1 MTNRLVLIAAMT
13 AAVAG
18 APAHAQVPTADTI
31 LVNGKV
37 ITLGGTSSIVQAIAI
52 HDGKV
57 LAVGSD
63 EDVRKRADTRTNI
76 IDLGGR
82 TVVPGLMDSHIHALR
97 AGLTYSVELSWIG
110 VPSLAKGLDLI
121 REAARTSPPGTW
133 IKIGGGWTELQ
144 FPEKRGPTVE
154 ELVAA
159 APDRPVYVQR
169 LYNTAWITPA
179 GIKLMKL
186 TPDTE
191 IPSGKAEKDASGN
204 LTGVFTG
211 LNRTFNFF
219 TAKIPGP
226 SFADQVT
233 GTRKYFRELNRLG
246 MTAVNDFPG
255 GGMFPED
262 FRAIQTLWSK
272 GEMTLRVAFHIS
284 SNSQHTLDDFKSL
297 TVFTPMNFG
306 DDMLRYRGIGESLT
320 QGIYDGSTVGLPYNP
335 SAKDWEEFC
344 AVAKWAAEHGINV
357 HQHAASDRAAAKIL
371 DCFEA
376 VNKDIP
382 IAGMRWQ
389 IAHIEN
395 ASDQTLRRMKAL
407 NMGWAVQDRLVYSG
421 PDRPQGAGSG
431 GVEAGTADQNRAE
444 HGLACGGRHRFRS
457 GRAVQSVR
465 FDSLAARRQGDRR
478 HAHAGTGRVAEPR
491 RGVTHVFAQFGMVH
505 LRRNPAG
512 FAGTR
517 QICRSRRAVGRLYDG
532 AGREGL
538 RIACAADTG
547 RRQGGVWRG
556 TVHGAGGEAVAR
568 MSAATCGCDARGSP
582 RISLRSSGLLAA
594 MLFDR
599 FDGSAVSDH
608 EAGRIGDR
616 EIKRLDPDG
625 GKHDA
630 LEARGCFDF
639 RRDKA
644 RTRCQHHHIGAGEFV
659 RPCGRRERWRWPPH
673 FVPGGNQLRG
683 DRIEARCQ
691 QPIFRNDDASDLH
704 RYVAA
709 VIRA

>member
-1 MTNRLVLIAAMT
+1 MAGTSPAMTREKWFNVTSIGHDASMLCCSQIAADGFFFRFPPTNVPEEMSMTNRLMLIAALTVVAT
-13 AAVAG
+13 AT
-18 APAHAQVPTADTI
+18 PAHAQAPAVDTI

-37 ITLGGTSSIVQAIAI
+37 VTLDDASSIVQAIAI

-57 LAVGSD
+57 LAVGSN
-63 EDVRKRADTRTNI
+63 EDIRKRADARTNI

-97 AGLTYSVELSWIG
+97 AGLTYSIELSWIG

-121 REAARTSPPGTW
+121 HEAAHTSPPGAW

-144 FPEKRGPTVE
+144 FPEKRGPTIE

-191 IPSGKAEKDASGN
+191 IPSGKAEKDANGN

-226 SFADQVT
+226 SFSDQIA

-246 MTAVNDFPG
+246 MTAINDFPG

-272 GEMTLRVAFHIS
+272 GEMALRVAFHIS

-344 AVAKWAAEHGINV
+344 AVAKWAADHGINV

-376 VNKDIP
+376 VNKELP
-382 IAGMRWQ
+382 IAGLRWQ

-395 ASDQTLRRMKAL
+395 ASDETLRRMKAL

-421 PDRPQGAGSG
+421 QIVLKVLGPEASKRAPPIKTALKMGLHVA
-431 GVEAGTADQNRAE
+431 AGTDSDQVAPYNPFVSIRWLLDGKVIDGTPMRGPQESPNREEA
-444 HGLACGGRHRFRS
+444 L
-457 GRAVQSVR
+457 
-465 FDSLAARRQGDRR
+465 
-478 HAHAGTGRVAEPR
+478 
-491 RGVTHVFAQFGMVH
+491 
-505 LRRNPAG
+505 
-512 FAGTR
+512 
-517 QICRSRRAVGRLYDG
+517 RLYS
-532 AGREGL
+532 L
-538 RIACAADTG
+538 N
-547 RRQGGVWRG
+547 
-556 TVHGAGGEAVAR
+556 
-568 MSAATCGCDARGSP
+568 SAWFTFDESKRGSLEP
-582 RISLRSSGLLAA
+582 GKYADLAV
-594 MLFDR
+594 L
-599 FDGSAVSDH
+599 SDDYLTVPV
-608 EAGRIGDR
+608 EKVGD
-616 EIKRLDPDG
+616 LHSVLTMVG
-625 GKHDA
+625 GKVVYGDGPFAA
-630 LEARGCFDF
+630 LEG
-639 RRDKA
+639 K
-644 RTRCQHHHIGAGEFV
+644 
-659 RPCGRRERWRWPPH
+659 
-673 FVPGGNQLRG
+673 
-683 DRIEARCQ
+683 
-691 QPIFRNDDASDLH
+691 
-704 RYVAA
+704 
-709 VIRA
+709 

>member
-1 MTNRLVLIAAMT
+1 MTKRLLLLAALT
-13 AAVAG
+13 AAVVS
-18 APAHAQVPTADTI
+18 APARAQAPMADTI
-31 LVNGKV
+31 LVDGKV
-37 ITLGGTSSIVQAIAI
+37 ITLDDASSVAQAIAI
-52 HDGKV
+52 RDGKI
-57 LAVGSD
+57 LTVGSS
-63 EDVRKRADTRTNI
+63 EDIRKRAAATTRI

-121 REAARTSPPGTW
+121 REAARTAPPGAW

-144 FPEKRGPTVE
+144 FPEKRGPTID

-186 TPDTE
+186 TPESE

-226 SFADQVT
+226 SFSDQVA

-262 FRAIQTLWSK
+262 FRAMQTLWSK
-272 GEMTLRVAFHIS
+272 GEMTLRVTFHIS
-284 SNSQHTLDDFKSL
+284 SNSQHTLDDFKAL
-297 TVFTPMNFG
+297 TVFTPMNYG

-335 SAKDWEEFC
+335 SAKDWDEFC
-344 AVAKWAAEHGINV
+344 TVAKWAAERGINV

-376 VNKDIP
+376 VNRDIP

-395 ASDQTLRRMKAL
+395 ASDETLRRMKAL

-421 PDRPQGAGSG
+421 QIVLKVLGP
-431 GVEAGTADQNRAE
+431 EASKRAPPIKTALKM
-444 HGLACGGRHRFRS
+444 GL
-457 GRAVQSVR
+457 
-465 FDSLAARRQGDRR
+465 
-478 HAHAGTGRVAEPR
+478 
-491 RGVTHVFAQFGMVH
+491 HV
-505 LRRNPAG
+505 
-512 FAGTR
+512 
-517 QICRSRRAVGRLYDG
+517 
-532 AGREGL
+532 
-538 RIACAADTG
+538 
-547 RRQGGVWRG
+547 
-556 TVHGAGGEAVAR
+556 AGGTDSDQVAPYNPFVSIRWLLDGKVIDGTPMRSPEESPNREEALR
-568 MSAATCGCDARGSP
+568 MYSRNSTWFTFDEDKRGSLEP
-582 RISLRSSGLLAA
+582 GKFADLAVLSDDYMTMPVEKVGELHALLT
-594 MLFDR
+594 L
-599 FDGSAVSDH
+599 V
-608 EAGRIGDR
+608 
-616 EIKRLDPDG
+616 G
-625 GKHDA
+625 GKVVYGEGEFAA
-630 LEARGCFDF
+630 LEG
-639 RRDKA
+639 K
-644 RTRCQHHHIGAGEFV
+644 
-659 RPCGRRERWRWPPH
+659 
-673 FVPGGNQLRG
+673 
-683 DRIEARCQ
+683 
-691 QPIFRNDDASDLH
+691 
-704 RYVAA
+704 
-709 VIRA
+709 

>member
-1 MTNRLVLIAAMT
+1 MAGTSPAMTREKWFNVTSIGHDASMLCCSQIAADGFFFRFPPTNVPEEMSMTNRLMLIAALTVVAT
-13 AAVAG
+13 AT
-18 APAHAQVPTADTI
+18 PAHAQAPAVDTI

-37 ITLGGTSSIVQAIAI
+37 VTLDDASSIVQAIAI

-57 LAVGSD
+57 LAVGSN
-63 EDVRKRADTRTNI
+63 EDIRKRADARTNI

-97 AGLTYSVELSWIG
+97 AGLTYSIELSWIG

-121 REAARTSPPGTW
+121 HEAAHTSPPGAW

-144 FPEKRGPTVE
+144 FPEKRGPTIE

-191 IPSGKAEKDASGN
+191 IPSGKAEKDANGN

-226 SFADQVT
+226 SFSDQIA

-246 MTAVNDFPG
+246 MTAINDFPG

-272 GEMTLRVAFHIS
+272 GEMALRVAFHIS

-344 AVAKWAAEHGINV
+344 AVAKWAADHGINV

-376 VNKDIP
+376 VNKELP
-382 IAGMRWQ
+382 IAGLRWQ

-395 ASDQTLRRMKAL
+395 ASDETLRRMKAL

-421 PDRPQGAGSG
+421 QIVLKVLGPEASKRAPPIKTALKMGLHVA
-431 GVEAGTADQNRAE
+431 AGTDSDQVAPYNPFVSIRWLLDGKVIDGTPMRGPQESPNREEA
-444 HGLACGGRHRFRS
+444 L
-457 GRAVQSVR
+457 
-465 FDSLAARRQGDRR
+465 
-478 HAHAGTGRVAEPR
+478 
-491 RGVTHVFAQFGMVH
+491 
-505 LRRNPAG
+505 
-512 FAGTR
+512 
-517 QICRSRRAVGRLYDG
+517 RLYS
-532 AGREGL
+532 L
-538 RIACAADTG
+538 N
-547 RRQGGVWRG
+547 
-556 TVHGAGGEAVAR
+556 
-568 MSAATCGCDARGSP
+568 SAWFTFDESKRGSLEP
-582 RISLRSSGLLAA
+582 GKYADLAVLSDDYLTVPVEKVGELHSLLTL
-594 MLFDR
+594 
-599 FDGSAVSDH
+599 V
-608 EAGRIGDR
+608 
-616 EIKRLDPDG
+616 G
-625 GKHDA
+625 GKAVYGEGPFAA
-630 LEARGCFDF
+630 LEG
-639 RRDKA
+639 K
-644 RTRCQHHHIGAGEFV
+644 
-659 RPCGRRERWRWPPH
+659 
-673 FVPGGNQLRG
+673 
-683 DRIEARCQ
+683 
-691 QPIFRNDDASDLH
+691 
-704 RYVAA
+704 
-709 VIRA
+709 

>member
-1 MTNRLVLIAAMT
+1 MTNRLMLIATLT
-13 AAVAG
+13 AAVAV
-18 APAHAQVPTADTI
+18 APAHAQAPAVDTL

-37 ITLGGTSSIVQAIAI
+37 ITLDDASSIVQAIAI

-57 LAVGSD
+57 LAVGSN
-63 EDVRKRADTRTNI
+63 EDIRKRADARTNI

-82 TVVPGLMDSHIHALR
+82 TAVPGLMDSHIHALR

-121 REAARTSPPGTW
+121 REAVHTSPPGAW

-144 FPEKRGPTVE
+144 FPEKRGPTIE

-159 APDRPVYVQR
+159 ALDRPVYVQR

-191 IPSGKAEKDASGN
+191 IPGGKAEKDANGN

-226 SFADQVT
+226 NFSDQVA

-246 MTAVNDFPG
+246 MTAINDFPG

-272 GEMTLRVAFHIS
+272 GEMALRVAFHIS

-344 AVAKWAAEHGINV
+344 TVVKWAADHGINV

-376 VNKDIP
+376 VNKEIP
-382 IAGMRWQ
+382 IAGLRWQ

-395 ASDQTLRRMKAL
+395 ASDETLRRMKAL
-407 NMGWAVQDRLVYSG
+407 NIGWAVQDRLVYSG
-421 PDRPQGAGSG
+421 QIVLKVLGPEASKRAPPIKTALKMGLHVAAGTDSDQVAPYNPFVSIRWLLDG
-431 GVEAGTADQNRAE
+431 KVIDGTPMRGPEESPNREEALRMYSLNAAWFTFDETKRGSLEAGKYAD
-444 HGLACGGRHRFRS
+444 LAVLSDDYMTVPVEKVGELH
-457 GRAVQSVR
+457 
-465 FDSLAARRQGDRR
+465 SLL
-478 HAHAGTGRVAEPR
+478 TLV
-491 RGVTHVFAQFGMVH
+491 
-505 LRRNPAG
+505 
-512 FAGTR
+512 
-517 QICRSRRAVGRLYDG
+517 
-532 AGREGL
+532 
-538 RIACAADTG
+538 
-547 RRQGGVWRG
+547 
-556 TVHGAGGEAVAR
+556 
-568 MSAATCGCDARGSP
+568 
-582 RISLRSSGLLAA
+582 
-594 MLFDR
+594 
-599 FDGSAVSDH
+599 
-608 EAGRIGDR
+608 
-616 EIKRLDPDG
+616 G
-625 GKHDA
+625 GKAVYGEGPFAA
-630 LEARGCFDF
+630 LEG
-639 RRDKA
+639 K
-644 RTRCQHHHIGAGEFV
+644 
-659 RPCGRRERWRWPPH
+659 
-673 FVPGGNQLRG
+673 
-683 DRIEARCQ
+683 
-691 QPIFRNDDASDLH
+691 
-704 RYVAA
+704 
-709 VIRA
+709 